1 MPHFDARKA
10 LHDPSPLPRP
20 APSPALPITLDVE
33 GIARRL
39 ARALIK
45 RPREEREMLMRVHVD
60 RLLDHLEAR
69 EPAHSPSDIDAAIA
83 HFTEVLQTP

>member
-20 APSPALPITLDVE
+20 APSRAPPITVD

-39 ARALIK
+39 ARALAK
-45 RPREEREMLMRVHVD
+45 RPDDEREMLMRVYVD
-60 RLLDHLEAR
+60 RLLDHLEER
-69 EPAHSPSDIDAAIA
+69 ELAHSPADIDAAIA
-83 HFTEVLQTP
+83 HFIELLQTP